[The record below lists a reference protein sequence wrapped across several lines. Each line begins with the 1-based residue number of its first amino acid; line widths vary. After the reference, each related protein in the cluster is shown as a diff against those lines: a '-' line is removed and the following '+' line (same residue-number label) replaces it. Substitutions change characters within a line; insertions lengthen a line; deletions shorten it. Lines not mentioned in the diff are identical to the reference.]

1 MKNEQEITMKQI
13 KPLLNKALMIIT
25 SVFVAVVLIAL
36 IAQAISLTFYTLLL
50 AAGVSTLGYLFF
62 RTPNDSSN
70 SSDS

>member
-1 MKNEQEITMKQI
+1 MKQI
-13 KPLLNKALMIIT
+13 KPLLDKALMIII